1 MLTWDLFKHYL
12 LSRRAGSV
20 VRIVAWLC
28 ITGVCVG
35 VSSLVIV
42 LSVMNGFNG
51 SIKRRLLAV
60 EPHLVISIPGAKT
73 FTEIEQSPAI
83 QYLKSKR
90 EVQVDAVEVQ
100 DVLLRTVE
108 GNYGG
113 AVAKGVDAKNLAN
126 IQRESLR
133 ADRSRKATDNNQI
146 DLAEPTLDSSNLGA
160 GEVILGIDLARG
172 LGIFEG
178 DQLTVIAPEGLL
190 LPPGEIP
197 KFEKLLVKG
206 LISTN
211 VPEIDSQ
218 VMFFGRGKSLTN
230 LGQAVSRK
238 LIVEARLPDPENF
251 QIIEREII
259 SRGAVVESWAA
270 RNSSLLYALRL
281 EKTMIGTFLALSA
294 LIASF
299 SMVTVLVLLMTQK
312 RRDIGIFMALGYS
325 STATRKLFLKLGLLL
340 SAFGF
345 GGGLVLGLIVC
356 FLIQRF
362 PLPIL
367 PNIYYDTTIPVRI
380 DPVLIA
386 GVVLISALIALFGA
400 WWPSKTY
407 TNILPSEALRSRGES

>member
-35 VSSLVIV
+35 VSALVIV

-60 EPHLVISIPGAKT
+60 EPHLILNFPGERSFQAV
-73 FTEIEQSPAI
+73 EQTPAV
-83 QYLKSKR
+83 QYLKSLPNT
-90 EVQVDAVEVQ
+90 QVDRVELQ
-100 DVLLRTVE
+100 DVLLKTVE

-113 AVAKGVDAKNLAN
+113 AVAKGVDPNNLAN
-126 IQRESLR
+126 IQRESLK
-133 ADRSRKATDNNQI
+133 ADQSRQANNNQI
-146 DLAEPTLDSSNLGA
+146 DLAEPTLDSSTLGA
-160 GEVILGIDLARG
+160 GEVILGIDLARS

-218 VMFFGRGKSLTN
+218 VIFFGRGKSLTN
-230 LGQAVSRK
+230 LGQAASRK
-238 LIVEARLPDPENF
+238 LTVEVRIPDPEQF
-251 QIIEREII
+251 QPVEREIKKR
-259 SRGAVVESWAA
+259 SGVVESWAE

-325 STATRKLFLKLGLLL
+325 SAATRKLFLKLGLLL
-340 SAFGF
+340 SAIGF
-345 GGGLVLGLIVC
+345 GGGILLGLLVC
-356 FLIQRF
+356 ILIQKF

-380 DPVLIA
+380 EPALIA
-386 GVVLISALIALFGA
+386 GVMLISCLIAFIGA
-400 WWPSKTY
+400 WWPAKTY
-407 TNILPSEALRSRGES
+407 TRILPSEALRSRGEG

>member
-60 EPHLVISIPGAKT
+60 EPHLIVSIAGAKS
-73 FTEIEQSPAI
+73 FSEVEQSPSF
-83 QYLKSKR
+83 QYLR
-90 EVQVDAVEVQ
+90 AQTQVQVDPVEVQ

-108 GNYGG
+108 GTYGG
-113 AVAKGVDAKNLAN
+113 AVAKGVDAKNLAQ

-133 ADRSRKATDNNQI
+133 ADQSRKSSLNNQI
-146 DLAEPTLDSSNLGA
+146 DLAEPTLDSSELGQ
-160 GEVILGIDLARG
+160 GEVILGIDLARS

-178 DQLTVIAPEGLL
+178 DQITAIAPEGLL
-190 LPPGEIP
+190 LPPGEVP

-218 VMFFGRGKSLTN
+218 VVFFGRGKSLSS

-238 LIVEARLPDPENF
+238 LMIEVRLPDPEEF
-251 QIIEREII
+251 QLIEQELIK
-259 SRGAVVESWAA
+259 RGALVESWAA

-325 STATRKLFLKLGLLL
+325 AASTRKLFLKLGLLL
-340 SAFGF
+340 SAIGF
-345 GGGLVLGLIVC
+345 GGGLSLGLLVC
-356 FLIQRF
+356 ILIQKF

-367 PNIYYDTTIPVRI
+367 PQIYYDTTIPVRI
-380 DPVLIA
+380 EPGLIA
-386 GVVLISALIALFGA
+386 GVVLISCVIALIGA
-400 WWPSKTY
+400 WWPAKTY
-407 TNILPSEALRSRGES
+407 TQILPSEALRSRGES

>member
-20 VRIVAWLC
+20 VRTVAWLC
-28 ITGVCVG
+28 IVGVCVG
-35 VSSLVIV
+35 VSALVIV

-60 EPHLVISIPGAKT
+60 EPHLVVRIPGAKT
-73 FTEIEQSPAI
+73 FLEIEQSEAYK
-83 QYLKSKR
+83 YLQSEPNLK
-90 EVQVDAVEVQ
+90 VDPVELQ
-100 DVLLRTVE
+100 DVLIRTVE

-113 AVAKGVDAKNLAN
+113 AVAKGVDPSNLN
-126 IQRESLR
+126 TIQRESLL
-133 ADRSRKATDNNQI
+133 ADRSRKQSLNPQT
-146 DLAEPTLDSSNLGA
+146 DLAEPVIDSSQLGA
-160 GEVILGIDLARG
+160 GDVIMGIELARS

-178 DQLTVIAPEGLL
+178 DQITVIAPEGLL
-190 LPPGEIP
+190 LPAGEIP

-206 LISTN
+206 LLVTN

-218 VMFFGRGKSLTN
+218 VFFFGRGKSLLN
-230 LGQAVSRK
+230 LGQTISRQIAVE
-238 LIVEARLPDPENF
+238 VRLPDPEHF
-251 QIIEREII
+251 ERLETQLKN
-259 SRGAVVESWAA
+259 RGAEVETWAQ

-325 STATRKLFLKLGLLL
+325 ANATRTLFLKLGLLL

-345 GGGLVLGLIVC
+345 GGGLILGLAIC
-356 FLIQRF
+356 LFIQKF

-367 PNIYYDTTIPVRI
+367 PHIYYDTTIPVQI
-380 DPVLIA
+380 EPVLIF
-386 GVVLISALIALFGA
+386 GVALISAFVAILGA
-400 WWPSKTY
+400 WWPAKTY
-407 TNILPSEALRSRGES
+407 TKVLPSEALRSRGEA

>member
-35 VSSLVIV
+35 VSALVIV

-60 EPHLVISIPGAKT
+60 EPHLVVSIPNAKS
-73 FTEIEQSPAI
+73 FAEIEQSPAY
-83 QYLKSKR
+83 QYLKSKT
-90 EVQVDAVEVQ
+90 EIQVDPVEVQ

-108 GNYGG
+108 GAYGG
-113 AVAKGVDAKNLAN
+113 AVAKGVEAKNLAN

-133 ADRSRKATDNNQI
+133 ADQSRKASDNYQI
-146 DLAEPTLDSSNLGA
+146 DLAEPNLDSSNLGQ
-160 GEVILGIDLARG
+160 GEVILGIDLARS

-190 LPPGEIP
+190 LPPGEVP

-230 LGQAVSRK
+230 LGQAASRK
-238 LIVEARLPDPENF
+238 LVVESRLPDPENF
-251 QIIEREII
+251 ETVQQELIN
-259 SRGAVVESWAA
+259 RGAVVESWAA

-325 STATRKLFLKLGLLL
+325 SAATRKLFLKLGLLL

-356 FLIQRF
+356 LLIQKF

-367 PNIYYDTTIPVRI
+367 PQIYYDTTIPVRI
-380 DPVLIA
+380 EPGLIA
-386 GVVLISALIALFGA
+386 GVVFISCLIALVGA
-400 WWPSKTY
+400 WWPAKTY
-407 TNILPSEALRSRGES
+407 TRIQPSEALRSRGES

>member
-35 VSSLVIV
+35 VSALVIV

-60 EPHLVISIPGAKT
+60 EPHLVLSIPGAKT
-73 FTEIEQSPAI
+73 FAEVEKSSAFEF
-83 QYLKSKR
+83 LKS
-90 EVQVDAVEVQ
+90 QQQIQIDPVEVQ
-100 DVLLRTVE
+100 DLLLRTVE

-113 AVAKGVDAKNLAN
+113 AVAKGVDAKNLSQ

-133 ADRSRKATDNNQI
+133 ADQSRKSPDNNQI
-146 DLAEPTLDSSNLGA
+146 DLAEPTLDSSELLA

-178 DQLTVIAPEGLL
+178 DQITAIAPEGLL
-190 LPPGEIP
+190 LPPGEVP

-218 VMFFGRGKSLTN
+218 VVFFGRGKSLGG
-230 LGQAVSRK
+230 LGQAASRK
-238 LIVEARLPDPENF
+238 LVVEVRLPDPEKF
-251 QIIEREII
+251 EAVEKELVR
-259 SRGAVVESWAA
+259 RGATVESWAA

-312 RRDIGIFMALGYS
+312 RRDIGIFMALGFS
-325 STATRKLFLKLGLLL
+325 AAATRKLFLKLGLLL
-340 SAFGF
+340 SAIGF
-345 GGGLVLGLIVC
+345 GGGLLLGLLVC
-356 FLIQRF
+356 VLIQKF

-367 PNIYYDTTIPVRI
+367 PQIYYDTTIPVRI
-380 DPVLIA
+380 EPGLIA
-386 GVVLISALIALFGA
+386 GVALISAVVALVGA
-400 WWPSKTY
+400 WWPAKTY
-407 TNILPSEALRSRGES
+407 TQILPSEALRSRGES